1 MPFIVIDFGMLID
14 WVSGWADGWMDD
26 WVANRMTSW
35 CCMVDVIDDLDGP
48 SYDEFDVWVIGRTTG

>member
-35 CCMVDVIDDLDGP
+35 YV
-48 SYDEFDVWVIGRTTG
+48 VWLM